1 VSSTPAAE
9 LTVGQLAARSGV
21 AVSALHFYEEKG
33 LISSRRTSG
42 NQRRYPRETLRRV
55 AVIRV
60 AQRVGIPLRMVRD
73 AFATLPDGR
82 TPDREDWARL
92 SAAWCDELDT
102 RIDQLTRLRNN
113 LADCIG
119 CGCLSL
125 DRCLLRN
132 RDDRLGEQGSGPRRL
147 LTRAIR
153 EEEDRTRSTGR
164 RAQPANHLKTGD
176 GPPPPENGGV
186 ATVMGDR

>member
-1 VSSTPAAE
+1 MVEVKGYSRPVTGTPPSE
-9 LTVGQLAARSGV
+9 LTVGQVAARSGV
-21 AVSALHFYEEKG
+21 SVSALHFYEEKG

-60 AQRVGIPLRMVRD
+60 AQRVGIPLQMVRE
-73 AFATLPDGR
+73 AFATLPDER

-102 RIDQLTRLRNN
+102 RIDQLTRLRNS

-132 RDDRLGEQGSGPRRL
+132 RDDKLGTRGSGPRRL
-147 LTRAIR
+147 LTRALR
-153 EEEDRTRSTGR
+153 EEDRNR
-164 RAQPANHLKTGD
+164 REAAR
-176 GPPPPENGGV
+176 PPTDEADLRV
-186 ATVMGDR
+186 R

>member
-1 VSSTPAAE
+1 MVEVKGYSRPVTGTPPSE
-9 LTVGQLAARSGV
+9 LTVGQVAARSGV
-21 AVSALHFYEEKG
+21 SVSALHFYEEKG

-60 AQRVGIPLRMVRD
+60 AQRVGIPLQMVRE
-73 AFATLPDGR
+73 AFATLPDER
-82 TPDREDWARL
+82 TPDRDDWARL

-102 RIDQLTRLRNN
+102 RIDQLTRLRNS

-132 RDDRLGEQGSGPRRL
+132 RDDKLGTRGSGPRRL
-147 LTRAIR
+147 LTRALR
-153 EEEDRTRSTGR
+153 AERDRPRPR
-164 RAQPANHLKTGD
+164 RD
-176 GPPPPENGGV
+176 GGTT
-186 ATVMGDR
+186 A

>member
-1 VSSTPAAE
+1 MTSTPPAE
-9 LTVGQLAARSGV
+9 LTVGQVAARSGV

-60 AQRVGIPLRMVRD
+60 AQRVGIPLRMVKD
-73 AFATLPDGR
+73 AFGTLPDGR
-82 TPDREDWARL
+82 TPDRDDWARL
-92 SAAWCDELDT
+92 SAAWCAELDT
-102 RIDQLTRLRNN
+102 RIDQLTRLRNS

-147 LTRAIR
+147 LTPALRKEQRASTS
-153 EEEDRTRSTGR
+153 RTRSSPGPADGQIDGYR
-164 RAQPANHLKTGD
+164 R
-176 GPPPPENGGV
+176 E
-186 ATVMGDR
+186 